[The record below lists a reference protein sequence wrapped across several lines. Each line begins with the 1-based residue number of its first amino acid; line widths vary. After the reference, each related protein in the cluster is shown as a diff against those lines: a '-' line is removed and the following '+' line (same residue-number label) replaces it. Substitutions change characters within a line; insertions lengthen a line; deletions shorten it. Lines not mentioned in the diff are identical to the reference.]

1 MPPASFLFIIV
12 IIIILFRFSFT
23 IQVLQF
29 NSYFKIASSDSIK
42 NVPGVVDR
50 GWTKSVD
57 YFKWY
62 DYSNDTKSS
71 NPWTTNQDLEEIT
84 QSKYTG
90 SRAYVQA
97 SRSLESILSLVAWFL
112 VAMGRL
118 CLPPYVAREFSNEC
132 RQQLGAATSK
142 AEGASWIPFAC
153 LLVFEAVFFLGPH
166 TAF

>member
-84 QSKYTG
+84 
-90 SRAYVQA
+90 
-97 SRSLESILSLVAWFL
+97 
-112 VAMGRL
+112 
-118 CLPPYVAREFSNEC
+118 
-132 RQQLGAATSK
+132 
-142 AEGASWIPFAC
+142 
-153 LLVFEAVFFLGPH
+153 
-166 TAF
+166 